1 MKKRKNI
8 NRLVKMLSFVL
19 MFSFLT
25 FPTFAQDNLPI
36 ITDDKQLEEVEKEQ
50 LGSITIT
57 LEDTVDKL
65 SKEGVDIA
73 LVKVANITGKAYELN
88 TLFEDTGVD
97 LMAIETAKQ
106 LEETAILLKNSIPK
120 NVQVTSIKTDVNGQ
134 VVFDGLGVGVYLIY
148 PLDTAEYENISPF
161 IIAIPTFDEEV
172 GQMAYDLEVHPKHA
186 PNPSIRVHKVDAAD
200 KTKVLKQAE
209 FTLYDKDMT
218 ELKVVSTN
226 DEGIAEFYNIKN
238 GTYYLKETKAPKG
251 YQLAK
256 DPIEVIIDEE
266 YDGEKLFEIT
276 VQNTHLPEHYQ
287 TGDNAKVMMY
297 MGLCGVSSLVL
308 IGFFIKQKHS
318 KQRNI
323 NE

>member
-1 MKKRKNI
+1 MKKRKSI

-25 FPTFAQDNLPI
+25 LPTFAQDDLPI
-36 ITDDKQLEEVEKEQ
+36 ITDDEQLEEVEKEQ

-57 LEDTVDKL
+57 LEDTDEKL

-120 NVQVTSIKTDVNGQ
+120 NVQVTSIKTDINGQ

-172 GQMAYDLEVHPKHA
+172 GQMAYDLEIHPKHT
-186 PNPSIRVHKVDAAD
+186 PNPSIRVHKVDSVD
-200 KTKVLKQAE
+200 KTKVLKEAE
-209 FTLYDKDMT
+209 FTLYDENMV
-218 ELKVVSTN
+218 ELQVVSTN
-226 DEGIAEFYNIKN
+226 ANGIAEFYNVKN
-238 GTYYLKETKAPKG
+238 GTYFLKETKAPQG
-251 YQLAK
+251 YRLSK
-256 DPIEVIIDEE
+256 DPIEVVVNEE
-266 YDGEKLFEIT
+266 YNGEKLFEIT
-276 VQNTHLPEHYQ
+276 VPNALLPIIQ
-287 TGDNAKVMMY
+287 TGDNANVSLY
-297 MGLCGVSSLVL
+297 IGVALLSLSVL
-308 IGFFIKQKHS
+308 GFVVGKKKFNKQ
-318 KQRNI
+318 
-323 NE
+323 ED